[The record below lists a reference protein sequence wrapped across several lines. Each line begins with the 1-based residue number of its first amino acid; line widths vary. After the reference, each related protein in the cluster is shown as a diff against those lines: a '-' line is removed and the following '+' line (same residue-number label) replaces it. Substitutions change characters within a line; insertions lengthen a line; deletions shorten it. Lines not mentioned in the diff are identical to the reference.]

1 MIRLRENGQALQV
14 GIGVQLPEPWGQ
26 AWGYVER
33 GGGCLVSGMSFHPQ
47 DRPSDC
53 STEEARE
60 NGGLDHASLRF
71 EAAPL
76 PWWASILLNQAS
88 AKMIVLMEPINKR
101 YGHAQP

>member
-1 MIRLRENGQALQV
+1 M
-14 GIGVQLPEPWGQ
+14 QLPEPWGQ

-47 DRPSDC
+47 NRSTHC

-60 NGGLDHASLRF
+60 NGCLDHASLRF
-71 EAAPL
+71 EADP
-76 PWWASILLNQAS
+76 PRWASILLTQAS
-88 AKMIVLMEPINKR
+88 AKMIVLMEPINER